1 MRHQRILRDSAKYL
15 KEYFPRNTI
24 NTGIELKRVIPKYA
38 PQSLNIDAMT
48 FTNIRNQ
55 MKSWGK

>member
-24 NTGIELKRVIPKYA
+24 NTGIELKELF
-38 PQSLNIDAMT
+38 QNMLLNHSILT
-48 FTNIRNQ
+48 L
-55 MKSWGK
+55 